1 MLTLTRA
8 LRRRPAE
15 RRSDVMSPEMPP
27 SRTPGH
33 TVGRR
38 TTIGRAM
45 GWAMAMGLTLILA
58 PMAQAAEPIRIGFT
72 MSLTGGFSSSGKPAL
87 VAMKIWEEDIN
98 ARGGLL
104 GRPVKLVYYDDQSS
118 PANAPA
124 LYSKL
129 LDVDRVDL
137 IVGPYGTNMTAP
149 MMPVAIQRNMVLI
162 SLVALNVNERFRYD
176 KYFAMV
182 ALGSTPTTDWSKGL
196 FDVLSRQ
203 NPRPRTVAIAAAD
216 SEFSKNNADGA
227 RANARALGMEVV
239 YDRAYPPNTT
249 DFSSVVRAVQ
259 ATNPDVFYVA
269 SYPPDSVGMVRA
281 VHEAGFRPK
290 FFGGAMVG
298 LQVASLKTQ
307 LGPLLNG
314 VVTFENW
321 LPVSTMAF
329 PGMMDLLRKYQARA
343 AAEGVEGLGYFL
355 TPPAYAY
362 LQVMAE
368 AVTGTKSLDQDRIAE
383 YIRTHTFDTV
393 WGKIRFGRDGS
404 WPEPRLLTVQFRR
417 INGNGIEQ
425 FTDPSKEAVLDPPA
439 FKSGELIYPYA
450 DALK

>member
-8 LRRRPAE
+8 LRRRLAE
-15 RRSDVMSPEMPP
+15 RRHEAMSPAPKLP
-27 SRTPGH
+27 QTLSGC
-33 TVGRR
+33 V
-38 TTIGRAM
+38 TIGLTMVLALTVAM
-45 GWAMAMGLTLILA
+45 TVLITPA
-58 PMAQAAEPIRIGFT
+58 AHAAEPIRIGFT

-87 VAMKIWEEDIN
+87 VAMKIWEEDVN

-104 GRPVKLVYYDDQSS
+104 GRPVKLVYYDDQST

-182 ALGSTPTTDWSKGL
+182 ALGSTPTTDWSNGL

-203 NPRPRTVAIAAAD
+203 TPRPRTVAIAAAD

-314 VVTFENW
+314 VVSFENW

-343 AAEGVEGLGYFL
+343 SAEGVEGLGYFL

-368 AVTGTKSLDQDRIAE
+368 AVTGTKSLDQDRIAD

-404 WPEPRLLTVQFRR
+404 WAEPRLLTVQFRR

-425 FTDPSKEAVLDPPA
+425 FTDPSKEVVLDPPA
-439 FKSGELIYPYA
+439 FKSGEMIYPYA

>member
-1 MLTLTRA
+1 MPLLLKTLRSRCLSVLSLLAATLLA
-8 LRRRPAE
+8 SLPA
-15 RRSDVMSPEMPP
+15 
-27 SRTPGH
+27 G
-33 TVGRR
+33 
-38 TTIGRAM
+38 
-45 GWAMAMGLTLILA
+45 
-58 PMAQAAEPIRIGFT
+58 AAEPIRIGFT

-104 GRPVKLVYYDDQSS
+104 GRPVKLVYYDDQST

-124 LYSKL
+124 LYTKL
-129 LDVDRVDL
+129 LDVDKVDL

-149 MMPVAIQRNMVLI
+149 MMPVAIQRNMVVI

-203 NPRPRTVAIAAAD
+203 NPRPKTIAIAAAD

-227 RANARALGMEVV
+227 RANAKALGMEVV

-249 DFSSVVRAVQ
+249 DFSSIVRAVQ
-259 ATNPDVFYVA
+259 ATNPDAFYVA

-281 VHEAGFRPK
+281 VRETGFKPK

-314 VVTFENW
+314 VVSFENW
-321 LPVSTMAF
+321 LPVPSMAF
-329 PGMMDLLRKYQARA
+329 PGMGELLRKYQARA
-343 AAEGVEGLGYFL
+343 TTEGVEALGYFL

-362 LQVMAE
+362 LQVLAE
-368 AVTGTKSLDQDRIAE
+368 AVTGTRGLDQDRIAE
-383 YIRTHTFDTV
+383 YIRSHTFDTV
-393 WGKIRFGRDGS
+393 WGKIRFGKDGS
-404 WPEPRLLTVQFRR
+404 WPEPRLLTVQFRG
-417 INGNGIEQ
+417 ITGNGIEQ
-425 FTDPSKEAVLDPPA
+425 FTDPAREVVLDPPA
-439 FKSGELIYPYA
+439 FRSGDMIYPYG
-450 DALK
+450 DALR